1 MTHLEHAAALRAD
14 KTTHY
19 NCAQAVLIPFAKE
32 AGLSEGQANALA
44 ENFGAGMRHGA
55 TCGAVTGALMALG
68 VLGYG
73 EETTREL
80 LRAFR
85 EQEGDLACAKLLAIG
100 KEKEIDKKTHCDSM
114 VFAAVEL
121 VDRMIQQRRENA

>member
-1 MTHLEHAAALRAD
+1 MNHLEHAAALRAD
-14 KTTHY
+14 TTTHY
-19 NCAQAVLIPFAKE
+19 NCAQAVLIPFAQE
-32 AGLSEGQANALA
+32 AGLTEAQANALA

-68 VLGYG
+68 ALGYK
-73 EETTREL
+73 EETARAL

-85 EQEGDLACAKLLAIG
+85 EREGDLTCAQLLRIG
-100 KEKEIDKKTHCDSM
+100 REKGLEKKAHCDSM

-121 VDRMIQQRRENA
+121 VEKLTQK

>member
-14 KTTHY
+14 QTTHY

-32 AGLSEGQANALA
+32 AGLTEAQANALA
-44 ENFGAGMRHGA
+44 ENFGSGMRHGA

-68 VLGYG
+68 ALGYG
-73 EETTREL
+73 EDKTREL

-85 EQEGDLACAKLLAIG
+85 EREGDLTCARLLAIG
-100 KEKEIDKKTHCDSM
+100 KEKGVDKKTHCDGM

-121 VDRMIQQRRENA
+121 LEQLVQK

>member
-1 MTHLEHAAALRAD
+1 MNHLEHAAALRAD
-14 KTTHY
+14 TTTHY
-19 NCAQAVLIPFAKE
+19 NCAQAVLIPFAQE
-32 AGLSEGQANALA
+32 AGLTEVQANALA

-68 VLGYG
+68 ALGYK
-73 EETTREL
+73 EETTRAL

-85 EQEGDLACAKLLAIG
+85 EREGELTCAQLLRIG
-100 KEKEIDKKTHCDSM
+100 REKGLEKKEHCDSM

-121 VDRMIQQRRENA
+121 VEQLTQK